1 MHVIDTLE
9 CDRRARIYNKSLML
23 WLHENASFAVM
34 QEMFYVIGINI
45 VTVPSLIDFL
55 QCWRFV
61 SPNISF
67 NNPTRS
73 WWRTLSIGRNLIST
87 DCKLLHLEDS
97 ESRHVEEDFPFDL
110 EFPRFLFGVPKNCTS
125 DPISEAKHQRHKNS
139 NVSCLKLWQ
148 CVCDIDTTQM
158 VHITLQRCNLRCS
171 KFGAF
176 RRTLFST

>member
-61 SPNISF
+61 SPNI
-67 NNPTRS
+67 
-73 WWRTLSIGRNLIST
+73 LS
-87 DCKLLHLEDS
+87 
-97 ESRHVEEDFPFDL
+97 
-110 EFPRFLFGVPKNCTS
+110 
-125 DPISEAKHQRHKNS
+125 
-139 NVSCLKLWQ
+139 
-148 CVCDIDTTQM
+148 
-158 VHITLQRCNLRCS
+158 ITLQGRGDEHYQLAETWSPLTASSCTWKIASQGMWKKISPSTWSFPASSSAYLRTALVIQFQRLNTKGTRIQTYRVWNSDNAYVILIRRRWFILPCN
-171 KFGAF
+171 GAI
-176 RRTLFST
+176 